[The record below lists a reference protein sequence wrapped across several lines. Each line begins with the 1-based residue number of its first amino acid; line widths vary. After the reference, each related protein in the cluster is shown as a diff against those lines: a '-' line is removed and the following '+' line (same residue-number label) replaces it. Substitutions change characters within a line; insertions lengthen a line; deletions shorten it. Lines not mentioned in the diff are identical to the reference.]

1 MLTAYYVAAY
11 SSTKEVLLIPKNPPA
26 WGVLRWRSGGG
37 ALRLS
42 CAWHRLLQS
51 VSLADYTSPV
61 GRQQGGRHMEVLMHP
76 TQRLEECVA
85 RMTPEQY
92 ARLLAFAEA
101 LLADGLAP
109 SAHDTAQQAVETA
122 ALQHRIQHAFPDN
135 LRQRLR
141 ALTRKS
147 EVEALNADERA
158 EYITLAEQRE
168 EADAERLQAV
178 LRLAQLRGVPP
189 TQLLEECGIG
199 TTGHG

>member
-1 MLTAYYVAAY
+1 
-11 SSTKEVLLIPKNPPA
+11 
-26 WGVLRWRSGGG
+26 
-37 ALRLS
+37 
-42 CAWHRLLQS
+42 
-51 VSLADYTSPV
+51 
-61 GRQQGGRHMEVLMHP
+61 MHP
-76 TQRLEECVA
+76 TPQLEACVA

-92 ARLLAFAEA
+92 VRLLAFAEA
-101 LLADGLAP
+101 LLAEGLAA
-109 SAHDTAQQAVETA
+109 SERGMEQQVVETA

-178 LRLAQLRGVPP
+178 SRLAQLRGVPS
-189 TQLLEECGIG
+189 TQLLEEFGIG